1 MDKNKKGGLN
11 VSVTTFIG
19 AIAVVLVLMIL
30 TYIMTIVIPGGEYV
44 RVLDE
49 NGNTVIDAEG
59 GFSYVEGGL
68 PFWKWLLSP
77 VLVLGAEGGAMIIAI
92 LAFLLVIGGVFNSLD
107 RCGLMKYMLDK
118 IVNRFGAARYKLL
131 AVITFFFMAMG
142 AFIGSFEECVP
153 LVPIVVAL
161 AVSLGWDSL
170 TGMGMSL
177 LAVGCGFASGVC
189 NPFTIGVA
197 QGLAGL
203 PMFSGIWL
211 RAISFVLIYL
221 LLMVFLVRHAKKVD
235 KFANE
240 KVEINSAFESDAKM
254 DRGLVCFVS
263 IIGFGIVIVLSSG
276 FITALQ
282 DYTMIIVAVM
292 FLVAG
297 IVATLVSGMKISW
310 LGQAFGQGIVSIAP
324 AVLLILMASS
334 IKYTLTEGKI
344 LDTILHLAVGAVDQL
359 PKWMIILCI
368 YLIVLV
374 MNFFISS
381 GSAKAFLLIPLIVPM
396 AQMFGIEP
404 QLCMVAFAFGDGFSN
419 VFYPTNAALLIALG
433 LSDVSYGKWVRYT
446 WKFQLAN
453 LVLTSLMLILGLA
466 VGYN

>member
-235 KFANE
+235 QFANE
-240 KVEINSAFESDAKM
+240 KAEINSAFESDTKM